1 VDGRVIRDERA
12 TRLRADPDAAIEF
25 SISESR
31 PRSNGFAAAIEGS
44 GSCPDPVWVSTVDR
58 AFETGRLEGQCQANL
73 SALSAGRTGGA
84 DPKAE
89 KIASRARVIG
99 SPVDRPNQRWSMDF
113 MSDRLVDGR
122 AFRILTAVD
131 QYSRECLLLEADTSM
146 SGAKVAGYLQR
157 LSQQRPLPQG
167 IRVDNGSE
175 FYSKAL
181 DAWAY
186 QQGVQLEFIRPGK
199 PSENGHIE
207 GFNGR
212 LRDECLNTE
221 LFFSLADAK
230 QKLEQWRQDYNQ
242 SRPHSAL
249 GDRTPEE
256 FSWLG
261 QRAESSVFLRPLKER
276 LKAGCGTCQGFPD
289 GAPDNSAP
297 LTEPATCL
305 E

>member
-1 VDGRVIRDERA
+1 VR
-12 TRLRADPDAAIEF
+12 TRKR
-25 SISESR
+25 
-31 PRSNGFAAAIEGS
+31 
-44 GSCPDPVWVSTVDR
+44 
-58 AFETGRLEGQCQANL
+58 
-73 SALSAGRTGGA
+73 
-84 DPKAE
+84 K

-146 SGAKVAGYLQR
+146 SGAKVVGYLQR
-157 LSQQRPLPQG
+157 LSQHRPLPQG

-186 QQGVQLEFIRPGK
+186 QHGVQLEFIRPGK
-199 PSENGHIE
+199 PSDNGHIE

-230 QKLEQWRQDYNQ
+230 QKLEEWRQDYNQ